1 MGEARR
7 GQRSHGDS
15 RSQTE
20 TPGSIRTGALK
31 RFRFYPTPPEAPT
44 ERCNGKKGRNAAAG
58 FEVEM
63 SPHTEYQRPVF
74 HPPLMPDE
82 GSQSLSAL
90 NTNCTRA
97 RSPRRTPAFA
107 GVVLYGKSIRKVI
120 TGTERCSGVMSW
132 SVAAVHGTSPH
143 APRAA
148 ALRLVDGMS
157 LILAAAKAPKQPNSV
172 CVCVRVCRFVFKC
185 FQRLVADG

>member
-15 RSQTE
+15 RSLTE
-20 TPGSIRTGALK
+20 TPGSVRTRALK

-90 NTNCTRA
+90 NTNRTRA
-97 RSPRRTPAFA
+97 RSRSPRRTPAFA
-107 GVVLYGKSIRKVI
+107 GSFFAESQSEKGKSDYRHRAVFWSNESARAQLC
-120 TGTERCSGVMSW
+120 TER
-132 SVAAVHGTSPH
+132 
-143 APRAA
+143 PRM
-148 ALRLVDGMS
+148 LREPLPSDWLTG
-157 LILAAAKAPKQPNSV
+157 
-172 CVCVRVCRFVFKC
+172 
-185 FQRLVADG
+185 

>member
-90 NTNCTRA
+90 NTNRTRA
-97 RSPRRTPAFA
+97 RSRSPRRTPAFA
-107 GVVLYGKSIRKVI
+107 GVVLYGKSIREGKSDYRHRAVFWSNELACGSCARNVPACSASRCPP
-120 TGTERCSGVMSW
+120 TG
-132 SVAAVHGTSPH
+132 
-143 APRAA
+143 
-148 ALRLVDGMS
+148 
-157 LILAAAKAPKQPNSV
+157 
-172 CVCVRVCRFVFKC
+172 
-185 FQRLVADG
+185 